1 MKFIKGLIP
10 YAVILLLVV
19 IIRSFI
25 VTPVIVSGTSMYDTL
40 NDGDILLLEK
50 FDKNYE
56 RFDIIIFDYNNT
68 KLVKRVIG
76 LPGEHI
82 EYKDGK
88 LYINGNL
95 VDEEFSSITSDFTL
109 EYLGYEIIPEGYYFV
124 LGDNRNLSSD
134 SRVLG
139 LIKSDSINGKAI
151 FSIWPFTKIG

>member
-1 MKFIKGLIP
+1 VKFIKGLIP

>member
-76 LPGEHI
+76 LPGEHV

-95 VDEEFSSITSDFTL
+95 VDEEFSSITADFNL
-109 EYLGYEIIPEGYYFV
+109 EYLGYETIPDDYYFV
-124 LGDNRNLSSD
+124 MGDNRGKSSD

-151 FSIWPFTKIG
+151 FSIWPFTKID

>member
-40 NDGDILLLEK
+40 DDGDILLLEK

-109 EYLGYEIIPEGYYFV
+109 EYLGYETIPDGYYFV
-124 LGDNRNLSSD
+124 MGDNRGKSSD